1 VSSKPPEE
9 VTQLLAKWS
18 GGDRRAQE
26 ALMPLLRSEIR
37 RLAAVDREQARVLEL
52 RIFDG
57 LTWEETAEA
66 LGTSPAAVKRDWSV
80 AKAWLAQAIKKHTA
94 RSAAPAPG
102 KHSSPAP
109 GKARV
114 FRLAY
119 TDAGE
124 SKVFLLPEGD
134 TLVGRAPTCNLV
146 VRDPTVSRRHAR
158 FEVTAGRCFVE
169 DLGSRAG
176 THRNGQPIGRSE
188 LADGDRVSLGQ
199 LQLSLRESIP
209 EHVALSDHHT
219 FTQATVTLP
228 IGRSPAERSA
238 TDSPPGGVDSSRL
251 LTALSEISYELVR
264 GSTLPQILDRVI
276 AVTFETIQAER
287 AFLMLIDEPSGELV
301 PRVARNRHGIPI
313 QGATISRTIA
323 GLVLKDRIALLASD
337 AQSDARLD
345 GSTSIALDNVR
356 SSMCAPLWHDTDVI
370 GVLYVDNP
378 QSSTFTTADLNLFVA
393 LSNYAAVAVEQTRL
407 GERLR
412 EERRRRER
420 LERYHSPRII
430 EHILESQEN
439 ADDSFMAQERE
450 ISVLFADLVGFTTL
464 AERLTPSAVAHLLNE
479 FFGAMTDVIFAHD
492 GTLDKFIGDAIL
504 ATFGA
509 ALPQPDHAV
518 RSVRTALDMR
528 QALRKLNAVTG
539 RPKLEMRIAI
549 NSGCALI
556 GDIGSPKRREFT
568 VLGDVV
574 NTASRLESSV
584 ARPHQIV
591 ISGATY
597 QLIKDEIEARPLGS
611 INLRGRSQPVDI
623 YEV

>member
-1 VSSKPPEE
+1 MSSKPPDE
-9 VTQLLAKWS
+9 VTRLLEKWS
-18 GGDRRAQE
+18 GGDRKAQE
-26 ALMPLLRSEIR
+26 ALMPLVRGEIR
-37 RLAAVDREQARVLEL
+37 RLAAVDAGQARVLEL
-52 RIFDG
+52 RIFDA
-57 LTWEETAEA
+57 LSVEETAEV
-66 LGTSPAAVKRDWSV
+66 LGVSPATVKRDWSV
-80 AKAWLAQAIKKHTA
+80 AKAWLAQAIKQHSARSGAPASGKPSSPTPGTA
-94 RSAAPAPG
+94 RM
-102 KHSSPAP
+102 
-109 GKARV
+109 
-114 FRLAY
+114 FRLTY

-158 FEVTAGRCFVE
+158 FTVAAGRSFVE

-176 THRNGQPIGRSE
+176 TYRNGELIARSE
-188 LADGDRVSLGQ
+188 LAVGDRVSLGQ
-199 LQLSLRESIP
+199 VQFSLGETIP
-209 EHVALSDHHT
+209 EHFALSDHHS
-219 FTQATVTLP
+219 FTHATVTLP
-228 IGRSPAERSA
+228 IGKSPAERAA
-238 TDSPPGGVDSSRL
+238 TVSPPRGVDSSRL

-264 GSTLPQILDRVI
+264 SSTLPQILERVI
-276 AVTFETIQAER
+276 ALTFEMIHAER
-287 AFLMLIDEPSGELV
+287 AFLMLIDGPSAELV
-301 PRVARNRHGIPI
+301 PRVARHRNGTPI

-323 GLVLKDRIALLASD
+323 GVVLKDRVALLASD
-337 AQSDARLD
+337 AQSDARFD
-345 GSTSIALDNVR
+345 GSTSIAFDKIR
-356 SSMCAPLWHDTDVI
+356 SCMCAPLWHDSDVI

-378 QSSTFTTADLNLFVA
+378 QDSAFTTADLNLFIA

-407 GERLR
+407 AERLR

-430 EHILESQEN
+430 EHILESQEDGD
-439 ADDSFMAQERE
+439 ASFMAQERE

-464 AERLTPSAVAHLLNE
+464 AEQLTPSAVAHLLNE
-479 FFGAMTDVIFAHD
+479 FFGAMTDVIFAHE

-518 RSVRTALDMR
+518 RSVRTALAMR
-528 QALRKLNAVTG
+528 QALARLNAAG
-539 RPKLEMRIAI
+539 DRPTLQMRIAI

-584 ARPHQIV
+584 ARPEQIV

-611 INLRGRSQPVDI
+611 VNLRGRSQPVDI
-623 YEV
+623 YEL